1 MTYSSGRWRD
11 AKQSGENPGDYRT
24 FTAESGRLWSNMSNA
39 EQAVFDLAA
48 SHSEY
53 CRAKARRKA
62 MTTEQKE
69 EADCEECKRKCAKFT
84 EKAAAYEKKAENMER
99 RSRQGPNPLSPF
111 MSYSAAKRSDY
122 PGNPIA
128 RAKAL
133 GEAWRALSED
143 EKKAWETDEY
153 RAWRALKRA
162 EKKTLGARLKKPADG
177 GGAKKSE

>member
-1 MTYSSGRWRD
+1 MHD
-11 AKQSGENPGDYRT
+11 
-24 FTAESGRLWSNMSNA
+24 L
-39 EQAVFDLAA
+39 QASL
-48 SHSEY
+48 SEF